1 MTKIYDYD
9 RARNK
14 RLAALL
20 PVSLIFLFIIM
31 ISLEEMKVVEKLYSV
46 GYEGPMELIPEITII
61 DELGIVSDV
70 TAEQRNA
77 LVAQNVEVE
86 SELQE
91 RSEDPLKE
99 TSDVNENVPEELSFD
114 EQPGLDL
121 YRSYKSHA
129 RVPYRDDYVI
139 LRMIKPE
146 YPPDALEL
154 GLEGYVVAEV
164 YVDEEGIVMDAYVR
178 SAYGPVTFEESSL
191 EAVRQFLFKPMLED
205 GKPKPFWIS
214 FLIRFK
220 CIR

>member
-20 PVSLIFLFIIM
+20 PVSLIFIFIIM
-31 ISLEEMKVVEKLYSV
+31 ISFEEMQVVEKLYSV

-61 DELGIVSDV
+61 DERGIESDV
-70 TAEQRNA
+70 TAEERRA
-77 LVAQNVEVE
+77 LVAQNVEIE

-99 TSDVNENVPEELSFD
+99 TSEVNENVPEELSFD
-114 EQPGLDL
+114 EQPGPDL
-121 YRSYKSHA
+121 FRSYKAHS
-129 RVPYRDDYVI
+129 RVPYREDYVI

-154 GLEGYVVAEV
+154 GLEGYVVTEV
-164 YVDEEGIVMDAYVR
+164 YVDEEGKVMDAYVR
-178 SAYGPVTFEESSL
+178 SAYGPGAFEESSL
-191 EAVRQFLFKPMLED
+191 EAVKQFLFKPMLED
-205 GKPKPFWIS
+205 GEARPFWIS

-220 CIR
+220 CNR

>member
-31 ISLEEMKVVEKLYSV
+31 ISLEEMQVIEKLYSV
-46 GYEGPMELIPEITII
+46 GYEGPMELIPEISII
-61 DELGIVSDV
+61 DEHGIESDV
-70 TAEQRNA
+70 TAEERRA

-86 SELQE
+86 SEQRE

-99 TSDVNENVPEELSFD
+99 TSEVNENVPEELTLD
-114 EQPGLDL
+114 EEPGPDL
-121 YRSYKSHA
+121 YRSYRAHA
-129 RVPYRDDYVI
+129 EVPYREDYVI
-139 LRMIKPE
+139 LRMVKPE

-154 GLEGYVVAEV
+154 GLEGYVVTEV
-164 YVDEEGIVMDAYVR
+164 YVDEEGKVMDAYVR

-191 EAVRQFLFKPMLED
+191 EAVKQFLFKPILED

-220 CIR
+220 CNR